1 MAVKSKDLKPS
12 AEVGVIP
19 LPDSKSSGTWW
30 MVFGACVLMTMW
42 TRLHKVKTYPNSV
55 YLFVNFS

>member
-42 TRLHKVKTYPNSV
+42 TRLHKVKT
-55 YLFVNFS
+55 LI